1 MSEYKKLTIS
11 VLGKSYPISTDEQE
25 NDVLQAAEL
34 VNVLLKKDFLKEGAN
49 HLSEKLMM
57 MVALQ
62 LAINSVKSQKNM
74 HNYEEKISNLVS
86 LFASEIEL

>member
-34 VNVLLKKDFLKEGAN
+34 VNVLLKDFLKEGAN

-62 LAINSVKSQKNM
+62 LAINLVKSQKNM